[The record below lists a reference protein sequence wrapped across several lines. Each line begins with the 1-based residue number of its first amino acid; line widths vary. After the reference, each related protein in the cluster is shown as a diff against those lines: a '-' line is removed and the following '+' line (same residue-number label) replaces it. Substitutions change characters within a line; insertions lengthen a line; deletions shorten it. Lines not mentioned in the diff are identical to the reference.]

1 VHGDA
6 VSMRDESGGSCLPPI
21 VLAKMDDAGRR
32 LRRRP
37 LWVFPCRQI
46 SVSLIE
52 IFDRYF
58 DPSR

>member
-32 LRRRP
+32 
-37 LWVFPCRQI
+37 VFPCRQI
-46 SVSLIE
+46 SMSLTE